1 MDDHPAAA
9 VNGVVCSVPTAIAV
23 TSSDLVLPPH
33 DRQTPLAV
41 VQPQE
46 TLESSLLGMHALI
59 EQHGYVIALHSVSDA
74 SAVTRRLHTVR
85 SVLESD
91 RIALLGVDLPP
102 LGLALLAQQLR
113 QLSVCDFSPG
123 VLASSV
129 RLLAHYIYA
138 GALLGSVAK
147 LDRVPVTL
155 KSHAKSW
162 VPGAQFAVLA
172 NPRPQL
178 VRLNVADQEPLAG
191 PEFGT
196 RLLVAQGPQPPSDWV
211 TGTLAPAWQ
220 VQGVAT
226 VPLPAG
232 SARWWGT
239 GKLVEFAAGLSDVS
253 VLYQLVS
260 SVRRE
265 TCHWCGLELIG
276 DRCGFCAAPL
286 REPEPAPTSVGVAGP
301 SGPVR
306 ALPRGAP

>member
-1 MDDHPAAA
+1 M
-9 VNGVVCSVPTAIAV
+9 PTAIAV
-23 TSSDLVLPPH
+23 TSPDLVLPPL
-33 DRQTPLAV
+33 DRQTPPAA
-41 VQPQE
+41 VQPQP
-46 TLESSLLGMHALI
+46 TLEQSLDAMHTLI
-59 EQHGYVIALHSVSDA
+59 EQHGYVIALHSA
-74 SAVTRRLHTVR
+74 SGDDPAVQRLRTVR

-91 RIALLGVDLPP
+91 RIALVGVELPP
-102 LGLALLAQQLR
+102 LGVALLAQQLR

-147 LDRVPVTL
+147 LDRVSVSLT
-155 KSHAKSW
+155 SHAKSW

-172 NPRPQL
+172 HPRPQL
-178 VRLNVADQEPLAG
+178 VRVGQEELPG

-196 RLLVAQGPQPPSDWV
+196 RMLIASGQPPSDWV
-211 TGTLAPAWQ
+211 TASLAPAWR

-226 VPLPAG
+226 VPLPQG

-239 GKLVEFAAGLSDVS
+239 NRIVEFAAGLHDVS

-265 TCHWCGLELIG
+265 LCRWCGLELIG

-286 REPEPAPTSVGVAGP
+286 PPPPEPQPATA
-301 SGPVR
+301 VR
-306 ALPRGAP
+306 ALPRGGT